1 MGPSGGPP
9 HKPRHAS
16 ESEARFDCR
25 QRPNDRRNAGPASQ
39 RPLAPSVTSPQIWIN
54 GPARSEIRVRKLA
67 RTLGLSG
74 SAARARRTRR
84 SRAAL
89 SGSGALSI
97 GSAQAHCS
105 DLDSVVI
112 PGYTQVVKTAISLP
126 DATYTAATRRAAEL
140 GMSRSEFFA
149 VAARRYLDELDSR
162 STTAQIND
170 ALNDVGADD
179 SAAAAAVAG
188 RDRLAAQDDW

>member
-1 MGPSGGPP
+1 M
-9 HKPRHAS
+9 
-16 ESEARFDCR
+16 
-25 QRPNDRRNAGPASQ
+25 
-39 RPLAPSVTSPQIWIN
+39 
-54 GPARSEIRVRKLA
+54 
-67 RTLGLSG
+67 
-74 SAARARRTRR
+74 
-84 SRAAL
+84 
-89 SGSGALSI
+89 
-97 GSAQAHCS
+97 
-105 DLDSVVI
+105 
-112 PGYTQVVKTAISLP
+112 VKTAISLP